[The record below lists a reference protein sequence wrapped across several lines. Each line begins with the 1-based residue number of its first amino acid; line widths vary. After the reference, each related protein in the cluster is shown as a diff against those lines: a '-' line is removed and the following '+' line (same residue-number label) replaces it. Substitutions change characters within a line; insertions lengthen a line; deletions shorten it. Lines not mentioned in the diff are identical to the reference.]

1 MEQKK
6 LTKEQALVCARM
18 FSDYFDRYENV
29 EQYMRDQ
36 KLNSMNKK
44 PMTLPGMGPE
54 DDLFSDFT
62 IHPNDMEFKII
73 EPSAENWDKY
83 VSIISSHSNMTS
95 IPGKNIRFSIKEVKT
110 NKLVGFIRLAS
121 PMMNMKP
128 RNEMLGSSFISDPKT
143 AKSFN
148 NSAIMGFVIVPAQP
162 FGYNYLGGKLL
173 AAICTSHEVR
183 NIVNKKYNMNLCLFE
198 TTSLYGSS
206 KTVSQYDG
214 MKPYIRYKG
223 LTESDFI
230 PMMHGKPYEDLISYV
245 EGLIGV
251 FVPSDASSRK
261 LTLQTRIIAMVKIAL
276 KGEPEYDSFL
286 KTLDNALNLTQR
298 KRYYISDYG
307 FSNSEDVVMGRATE
321 LIPNKENY
329 DKFHLDNIIKWWKN
343 KASNRY
349 ETLKNENR
357 IRRDIEVWTE
367 DNQIDIIR

>member
-1 MEQKK
+1 MELKK
-6 LTKEQALVCARM
+6 LTKDQALVCSKM

-36 KLNSMNKK
+36 KLNSMNEK
-44 PMTLPGMGPE
+44 PINLPGMGPE
-54 DDLFSDFT
+54 DDLFCDYS
-62 IHPNDMEFKII
+62 IHPNDMEFKIV
-73 EPSAENWDKY
+73 EPSSDNWDKY
-83 VSIISSHSNMTS
+83 IAIISSHSNMTS
-95 IPGKNIRFSIKEVKT
+95 IPGRNIRLAVKEVKT
-110 NKLVGFIRLAS
+110 DKWVGFIRLAS

-128 RNEMLGSSFISDPKT
+128 RNEMLGGSFISDPKT

-148 NSAIMGFVIVPAQP
+148 NSAIMGFVIVPTQP

-183 NIVNKKYNMNLCLFE
+183 KIVNEKYNMNLCLFE
-198 TTSLYGSS
+198 TTSLYGNS

-230 PMMHGKPYEDLISYV
+230 PMMHGKPYDDLIEYV
-245 EGLIGV
+245 EGLIGM

-261 LTLQTRIIAMVKIAL
+261 LTMQNRVIAMVKVAL
-276 KGEPEYDSFL
+276 KGEPECDSFM
-286 KTLDNALNLTQR
+286 KTIENAKNLVEK

-307 FSNSEDVVMGRATE
+307 FGNVEDVVMGRSTE

-329 DKFHLDNIIKWWKN
+329 DKFYLDNIIKWWKN

-349 ETLKNENR
+349 ESLQKEGR
-357 IRRDIEVWTE
+357 IRTELEVWTGDKE
-367 DNQIDIIR
+367 IDIIR